1 MEKVWTVYILE
12 CGDGTLYTGITDDL
26 QRRLRAHKE
35 GRGAK
40 YTRGRGPLIL
50 RYREELAEKGAAL
63 KREYTIKQLRKNEKI
78 ALFRGNE
85 QKVESLLAFS
95 GDMAYTGGNKD
106 RAADPAGEEWET
118 A

>member
-26 QRRLRAHKE
+26 ERRLKAHSRGK
-35 GRGAK
+35 GAK
-40 YTRGRGPLIL
+40 YTRGRGPLKL
-50 RYREELAEKGAAL
+50 RYREELADKGAAL
-63 KREYTIKQLRKNEKI
+63 KRECAIKRLRKSEKI

-95 GDMAYTGGNKD
+95 GDMAYTEKKKE
-106 RAADPAGEEWET
+106 PALEPV
-118 A
+118 